1 MSTAALLKYARS
13 QIGYTEQGD
22 NDTKFGRQFGMN
34 PALWCMMFVWCCF
47 ENSDNRG
54 LVVKTASTR
63 VLFTAAQRGDLGMKF
78 LPKSTTPRP
87 GDLVEYDLGGPFN
100 PVNHVGIVEQVF
112 PGGRFTA
119 IEGNASNRVARK
131 SSDSPERRGKVV
143 NFVRTRLAD
152 PQPELGLSPGAPPFP
167 GQNLKRGDRG
177 PNVKR
182 IQARLN
188 QIGHGHHAALD
199 GRALKVNAIFDEDT
213 EKVVKFFQRKR
224 GLDDDGIVGPIT
236 WGRLFP

>member
-1 MSTAALLKYARS
+1 VSTASLLKYARS
-13 QIGYTEQGD
+13 QIGYTEQGN

-34 PALWCMMFVWCCF
+34 PDLWCMMFVWCCF

-63 VLFTAAQRGDLGMKF
+63 ALFTAAQRGDLGMKF
-78 LPKSTTPRP
+78 LPKSTTPTP
-87 GDLVEYDLGGPFN
+87 GDLVEYDLGGPFK
-100 PVNHVGIVEQVF
+100 PVNHIGIVEQVF

-131 SSDSPERRGKVV
+131 DSSSPERKGKVV
-143 NFVRTRLAD
+143 NFVRTRLAG
-152 PQPELGLSPGAPPFP
+152 PSVPITLSPAFP
-167 GQNLKRGDRG
+167 GQIIKRGDRG
-177 PNVKR
+177 SNVKR

-199 GRALKVNAIFDEDT
+199 GRPLMVNGIFDEDT

-224 GLDDDGIVGPIT
+224 GIADDGQVGPIT
-236 WGRLFP
+236 WGLLFP